1 MNTTEIKGNWN
12 ELRGKLK
19 KKYAI
24 LTDNDLLFEDGRED
38 ELFGRLQ
45 KKLGKSKSELK
56 KIFEEL

>member
-12 ELRGKLK
+12 ELKGKLK

-24 LTDNDLLFEDGRED
+24 LTDNDLLYDDGRED

-45 KKLGKSKSELK
+45 KRLGKSKSEVK
-56 KIFEEL
+56 KIFAEL